1 LDWTTKVDIEFTKMH
16 GLGNDFVVIDAVNQS
31 VHLTA
36 MQIRF
41 IADRH
46 LGIGC
51 DQLLLVEPP
60 DRPEVDFRY
69 RIFNRDG
76 GEVEQCGNGARCFA
90 RFVRDKK
97 LTDKSRISVST
108 NTGVIHL
115 VEQEDGQVTVN
126 MGNPRF
132 EPEDIPFIAEHKAA
146 RYRITLPMRD
156 TEIGVVSMGNPHAVL
171 LVDDIEQAPVLTLGP
186 LLESHARFPKHTNV
200 GFMQIIDKIN
210 IKLRVFER
218 GVGET
223 QACGTGACAAMVVG
237 RIWGLLQERVNVN
250 LPGGQ
255 LVVQWAG
262 EGEPVWMTGPA
273 ESVFEG
279 RISI

>member
-1 LDWTTKVDIEFTKMH
+1 MELKFTKMH
-16 GLGNDFVVIDAVNQS
+16 GLGNDFVVINAIDQAVTLS
-31 VHLTA
+31 SE
-36 MQIRF
+36 QIRF

-46 LGIGC
+46 LGVGC
-51 DQLLLVEPP
+51 DQLLFVEPA
-60 DRPEVDFRY
+60 DRPDVDFRY
-69 RIFNRDG
+69 RIFNADG

-90 RFVRDKK
+90 RFVHDKR
-97 LTDKSRISVST
+97 LTDKNPIAVST
-108 NTGVIHL
+108 NTGVIEL
-115 VEQEDGQVTVN
+115 TEQEDGQVTVN
-126 MGNPRF
+126 MGIPKFNPA
-132 EPEDIPFIAEHKAA
+132 EIPLLVDGLRE
-146 RYRITLPMRD
+146 RYVLDLPSQKV
-156 TEIGVVSMGNPHAVL
+156 EIGAVSMGNPHAVL
-171 LVDDIEQAPVLTLGP
+171 LVDDVQQAPVHTLGP
-186 LLESHARFPKHTNV
+186 VLEHHEQFPQRTNV
-200 GFMQIIDKIN
+200 GFMQIVDTLN

-223 QACGTGACAAMVVG
+223 QACGTGACAAVVVG
-237 RIWGLLQERVNVN
+237 RKWGLLQAQVNVN